1 MSSSKVRLTLSDTV
15 VENFYNIFGGRT
27 NLSATVNE
35 LLAILVDE
43 AERHDSLDAEE
54 VLVKIKEAL
63 A

>member
-1 MSSSKVRLTLSDTV
+1 MSDTV
-15 VENFYNIFGGRT
+15 VENFYNIFGGGT

>member
-15 VENFYNIFGGRT
+15 VENFYNIFGGST